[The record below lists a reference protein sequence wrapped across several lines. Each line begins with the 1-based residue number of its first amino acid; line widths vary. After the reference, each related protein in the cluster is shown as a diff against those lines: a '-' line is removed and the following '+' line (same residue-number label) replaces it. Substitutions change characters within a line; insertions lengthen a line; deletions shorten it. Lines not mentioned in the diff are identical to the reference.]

1 MDDITTTMTI
11 EELLPALQNKE
22 ITPVE
27 FSFRV
32 LEIEKIFPSKMLMP
46 KIVVNVS
53 DTFLARVGR
62 ISGIITCGY
71 IAVAGLNV
79 LVATGA
85 IYWAAAGFGIIV
97 AIAGIIQIAKL
108 GIQETQKARIPAD
121 SFIVRQPGAI
131 AEDTKAGH
139 TFNIIIGADGSIS
152 SN

>member
-46 KIVVNVS
+46 KIVVHVS
-53 DTFLARVGR
+53 DTFLERVGR

-131 AEDTKAGH
+131 AEDTKTGH